1 MQIMTYGQVLF
12 VVVRLIYWLSDIK
25 RSEKTRLQSIPKSDK
40 DPRFEP
46 AEES

>member
-1 MQIMTYGQVLF
+1 MTYGQVLF
-12 VVVRLIYWLSDIK
+12 VVVRFIYWLSGIK
-25 RSEKTRLQSIPKSDK
+25 RSEKAQLRSIPKSDK